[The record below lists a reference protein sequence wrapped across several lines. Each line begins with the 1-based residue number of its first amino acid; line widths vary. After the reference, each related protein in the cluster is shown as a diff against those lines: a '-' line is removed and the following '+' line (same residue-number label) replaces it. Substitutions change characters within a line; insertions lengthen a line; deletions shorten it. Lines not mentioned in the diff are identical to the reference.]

1 MKPLFWLN
9 FLLIGVCCAMS
20 DSDPGPAPPCESHPQ
35 PTKTESNL
43 TFVFQTFTSCS
54 GKMRRRFWNAF
65 LGSEIATLALQMCR
79 GVHSPVKA
87 DGTQVTARVVH
98 VPCKCRMYCFLGAYD
113 LVRSVLLR
121 LVFVSI
127 TLCDHIN
134 LSPGAPVPWFSLAVI
149 PAVAA
154 SRQGAGTHNDAHIEL
169 LVAGICNFLNVFKYV
184 CCPKQIASH
193 LSFTRHISL
202 CVIKYH
208 ENIFYF
214 F

>member
-1 MKPLFWLN
+1 MHFWDPKLQLWRSRCAGVSIHPLKQTERKSPHESFTFLASAECIVFW
-9 FLLIGVCCAMS
+9 
-20 DSDPGPAPPCESHPQ
+20 
-35 PTKTESNL
+35 
-43 TFVFQTFTSCS
+43 
-54 GKMRRRFWNAF
+54 
-65 LGSEIATLALQMCR
+65 
-79 GVHSPVKA
+79 
-87 DGTQVTARVVH
+87 
-98 VPCKCRMYCFLGAYD
+98 GAYD

-193 LSFTRHISL
+193 LSFTHHISS
-202 CVIKYH
+202 CVIRYH
-208 ENIFYF
+208 QNKVYF